1 MYNLYDQLALSKLGR
16 YRMNETIIMLPV
28 DYNDNPDW
36 QFMENYIKSLPYSNN
51 LKNVKVTLS

>member
-1 MYNLYDQLALSKLGR
+1 
-16 YRMNETIIMLPV
+16 MNETIIMLPV